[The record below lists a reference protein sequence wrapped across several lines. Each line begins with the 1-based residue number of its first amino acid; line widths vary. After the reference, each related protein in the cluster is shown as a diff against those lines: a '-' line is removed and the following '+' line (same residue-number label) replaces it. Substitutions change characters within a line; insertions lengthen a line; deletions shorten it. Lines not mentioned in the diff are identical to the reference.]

1 MTQITDVILSDGV
14 RLTHTDTGSGPTVVF
29 HQGFSL
35 TQQIWGPLLER
46 LGTDYRSIT
55 FAPRGHGDS
64 DAPKSGY
71 SVNQLAA
78 DLAELLA
85 ALDLSDVTLVGHSM
99 GGAASLIAAANQAT
113 DGPISRLVLL
123 GPSAPG
129 FVQRQGQPYGIPPEI
144 FSELR
149 RGMDADFAANARGSA
164 DIFFHQTDPEY
175 ARHIFE
181 ATLAMRQDVASALFA
196 DLGSLNLE
204 SKLPEVAVP
213 VLALWGEHDNLAD
226 PRWADWFREKNYP
239 HWQVDTL
246 AHSGHGS
253 MVDEPAEVARRIREF
268 VDQLA

>member
-1 MTQITDVILSDGV
+1 
-14 RLTHTDTGSGPTVVF
+14 
-29 HQGFSL
+29 
-35 TQQIWGPLLER
+35 
-46 LGTDYRSIT
+46 
-55 FAPRGHGDS
+55 
-64 DAPKSGY
+64 
-71 SVNQLAA
+71 
-78 DLAELLA
+78 
-85 ALDLSDVTLVGHSM
+85 
-99 GGAASLIAAANQAT
+99 
-113 DGPISRLVLL
+113 
-123 GPSAPG
+123 
-129 FVQRQGQPYGIPPEI
+129 
-144 FSELR
+144 
-149 RGMDADFAANARGSA
+149 MDADFAANARGSA